1 MVVGITPLIPLQ
13 SCVGIGMESATL
25 TLQIFG
31 RSIWGNSSKTAF
43 SSTTDWVALADLTE
57 VFNGEVTFP
66 TSSGWI
72 EIELDQP
79 FAYDGVSN
87 LVIAVNEAVPGWGS
101 PSPKFTSTNVGA
113 SRGLYKFQDNTP
125 LYPATPPVG
134 VVTAVLPN
142 LQVYFQESCPSPH
155 NIHLV
160 SVTSASATIAW
171 DLGDEET
178 SWNLEYR
185 MVGDENWTLVSGL
198 VDMTY
203 EIANLTPNTQYQVR
217 L

>member
-125 LYPATPPVG
+125 LYPATPPV
-134 VVTAVLPN
+134 
-142 LQVYFQESCPSPH
+142 
-155 NIHLV
+155 
-160 SVTSASATIAW
+160 
-171 DLGDEET
+171 
-178 SWNLEYR
+178 
-185 MVGDENWTLVSGL
+185 
-198 VDMTY
+198 
-203 EIANLTPNTQYQVR
+203 R
-217 L
+217 LCKNNNFINF

>member
-1 MVVGITPLIPLQ
+1 MKKRLIFFLMVVLCFGFLNAQTVQ
-13 SCVGIGMESATL
+13 TTNGTL
-25 TLQIFG
+25 TQGYIPMYVLYEYSYTQHIVLKSELENGGWNNTFD
-31 RSIWGNSSKTAF
+31 SITKLRWHWDGVGNFNTANIWEIYLGNSSKTAF

-125 LYPATPPVG
+125 FIRL
-134 VVTAVLPN
+134 
-142 LQVYFQESCPSPH
+142 
-155 NIHLV
+155 HL
-160 SVTSASATIAW
+160 
-171 DLGDEET
+171 L
-178 SWNLEYR
+178 
-185 MVGDENWTLVSGL
+185 
-198 VDMTY
+198 
-203 EIANLTPNTQYQVR
+203 
-217 L
+217 